1 MALYPVAGMKI
12 YIGGVLSDKSTDF
25 VAADFAAQ
33 VWTEIDGWNQMG
45 SLDDTAAEITT
56 AMINRG
62 RDQKQK
68 GTAQAPS
75 MQNVFA
81 IIPTDAGQT
90 ALIAAARPSNKNNY
104 AFKIEGNDS
113 LGVSNSQRLFVALA
127 MGAGEQGGEANTIQ
141 MMNATLAINSN
152 IVKVAAA

>member
-12 YIGGVLSDKSTDF
+12 YIGGVLADKSSDF
-25 VAADFAAQ
+25 VASDFAAQ
-33 VWTEIDGWNQMG
+33 SWVEIDGWQTMG

-56 AMINRG
+56 ALINRG

-75 MQNVFA
+75 MQNTFA
-81 IIPTDAGQT
+81 VIPADPGQI

-113 LGVSNSQRLFVALA
+113 LGGSNSQRLFIALA
-127 MGAGEQGGEANTIQ
+127 MGAGEAGGEANTIQ
-141 MMNATLAINSN
+141 TLNGTLAINSN
-152 IVKVAAA
+152 IVHVAAT